1 LLTTPQRRS
10 VEVEGTAL
18 APSGVM
24 PIATTNH
31 SPTGATS
38 EKSADVTLAKQPAW
52 QPLATAPAEPTEHD
66 AHDPLDNLYDNL
78 ACTD

>member
-1 LLTTPQRRS
+1 MLTTPQRRS
-10 VEVEGTAL
+10 VDVEGTAL

-38 EKSADVTLAKQPAW
+38 EKSGGLPLPKPPTR
-52 QPLATAPAEPTEHD
+52 QPLATAPADPTDQDTREPLEN
-66 AHDPLDNLYDNL
+66 PYDNL